1 MIWAGCMYT
10 SDSQI
15 LLIGDGNDREMWLVL
30 LECDHPLLR
39 LLLHGTLW
47 RGLRRMEAREDV
59 RARAATRWQRR
70 SLMIAGD
77 IVITPGTDGP
87 YHGLPAL
94 VLPKKGAYV
103 EVWTGTY
110 LLTYE
115 RAQLLP
121 HGRVRRVK
129 TYRTTKSNE
138 FAQFRVNF
146 GEEDFMVDVKITNE
160 LYKIEDLRKA
170 AFSEALRRRRG
181 GA

>member
-1 MIWAGCMYT
+1 
-10 SDSQI
+10 
-15 LLIGDGNDREMWLVL
+15 
-30 LECDHPLLR
+30 
-39 LLLHGTLW
+39 
-47 RGLRRMEAREDV
+47 
-59 RARAATRWQRR
+59 
-70 SLMIAGD
+70 MIAGD

-115 RAQLLP
+115 CAQLLP

-129 TYRTTKSNE
+129 TYRTAKSNE

-146 GEEDFMVDVKITNE
+146 GEEDFTVDVKITNE
-160 LYKIEDLRKA
+160 LYKIEDLRKV

>member
-1 MIWAGCMYT
+1 
-10 SDSQI
+10 
-15 LLIGDGNDREMWLVL
+15 
-30 LECDHPLLR
+30 
-39 LLLHGTLW
+39 
-47 RGLRRMEAREDV
+47 
-59 RARAATRWQRR
+59 
-70 SLMIAGD
+70 MIAGD

-146 GEEDFMVDVKITNE
+146 GEEDFTVDVKITNE